1 MIILYLYRLYPDYD
15 QALNNLGN
23 LLKETSRPVEAESVL
38 QKAVTIRLYINLCIF
53 KLKHVHSPEF
63 AAAWMNLG
71 IVQAHLKKHQVYL
84 LH

>member
-1 MIILYLYRLYPDYD
+1 MLCLCRLYPDYD

-23 LLKETSRPVEAESVL
+23 LLKETSRPVEAENVL
-38 QKAVTIRLYINLCIF
+38 QKAVIIRLNINLYTF
-53 KLKHVHSPEF
+53 KLKHVNSPEF

-71 IVQAHLKKHQVYL
+71 IVQAHLKKYQVYR